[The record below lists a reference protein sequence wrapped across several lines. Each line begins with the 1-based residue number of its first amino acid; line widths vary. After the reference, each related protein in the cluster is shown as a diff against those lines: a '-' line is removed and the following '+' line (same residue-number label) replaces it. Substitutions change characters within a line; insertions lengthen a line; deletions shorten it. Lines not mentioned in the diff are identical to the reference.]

1 MTDRLPANGYT
12 DGDVDTNPTT
22 ERSLESMAAER
33 YSRRQAL
40 FRGAGATTMAF
51 MGTALLAA
59 CGDDD
64 NENSVSVSAGAN
76 AATSAGRV
84 VTLTGSPENGY
95 AGYSTAWAQTSGTT
109 VELTGSGSTV
119 SFIAPAVS
127 AATDLVF
134 TFSATSVTGE
144 TRAATTTVRV

>member
-1 MTDRLPANGYT
+1 MTEGLPANGYT
-12 DGDVDTNPTT
+12 DGDVDTNSTT

-51 MGTALLAA
+51 MGTAVLAA

-64 NENSVSVSAGAN
+64 GEGVAVTAGAN

-84 VTLTGSPENGY
+84 VTSP
-95 AGYSTAWAQTSGTT
+95 AARRT
-109 VELTGSGSTV
+109 VTPGST
-119 SFIAPAVS
+119 PP
-127 AATDLVF
+127 
-134 TFSATSVTGE
+134 G
-144 TRAATTTVRV
+144 RRPRVPMSN